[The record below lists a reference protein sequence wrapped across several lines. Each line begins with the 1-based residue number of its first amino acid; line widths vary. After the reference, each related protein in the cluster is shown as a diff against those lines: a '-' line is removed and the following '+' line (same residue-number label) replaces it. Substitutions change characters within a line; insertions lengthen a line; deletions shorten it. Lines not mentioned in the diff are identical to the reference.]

1 MSSIEWRHPAIMKG
15 WTEDYTPG
23 GILLSR
29 GSSAQ
34 RRSASVQLARFALA
48 GIIYSAMARE

>member
-1 MSSIEWRHPAIMKG
+1 MSPIEWRHPAIMKG

-23 GILLSR
+23 GILLSW

-48 GIIYSAMARE
+48 GIIYSAMAGE